1 MPHVLLVIDQL
12 ASGGAPRSVL
22 KLTRAL
28 LESHIR
34 VSLISLSDRVGLPI
48 PEGAECHVVAFT
60 PSTRWEKLHRYKIH
74 ARRLDDFLSSHM
86 TPLDLVV
93 SNLHQAHQVVS
104 RSSLAKQAWYC
115 LRSDPWQELLSNK
128 RGWRRQLKRHK
139 VRRLYDNKRI
149 IALSRTNLE
158 SLDRIGSQP
167 DATRVIPNVLEVER
181 IHKLMEESVAE
192 PALQDTGFCLFVG
205 RLNFRQKRLDRL
217 LEGYLAS
224 GIELPLVLIGD
235 GESKRLQQEVTRLD
249 LQDRVWALGSRDN
262 PYPYMKRASALLL
275 SSDYEGLPNVLL
287 ESLACGTPVV
297 STDCLSGPRDIL
309 VGDLARG
316 LVPLE
321 DTEAFGKA
329 IRDVIDHSPSIEPN
343 HISPYMPETV
353 SAAYH
358 ELIGEG
364 PCKRHSGF

>member
-34 VSLISLSDRVGLPI
+34 VSLISLSDRVGLSI
-48 PEGAECHVVAFT
+48 PEGAECHVVPFT
-60 PSTRWEKLHRYKIH
+60 PASRWEKLHRYKLH
-74 ARRLDDFLSSHM
+74 ARRLDDFLSRHA
-86 TPLDLVV
+86 TPFDLVV

-104 RSSLAKQAWYC
+104 RSSLGKKAWYC

-128 RGWRRQLKRHK
+128 QGWRRGIKRHK

-158 SLDRIGSQP
+158 SLERIGSRP
-167 DATRVIPNVLEVER
+167 EATRVIPNVLEVER
-181 IHKLMEESVAE
+181 IHRLMKE
-192 PALQDTGFCLFVG
+192 PVVEPELQNTGFCLFVG

-217 LEGYLAS
+217 LEGFLAS
-224 GIELPLVLIGD
+224 GVDLPLVLIGD
-235 GESKRLQQEVTRLD
+235 GESERLQQEVTRLG
-249 LQDRVWALGSRDN
+249 LQDRVWALGAREN
-262 PYPYMKRASALLL
+262 PYPYMRRASALLL

-329 IRDVIDHSPSIEPN
+329 IRDVIDHPPTIEHH
-343 HISPYMPETV
+343 HIAPYQPEAV
-353 SAAYH
+353 AAAYRA
-358 ELIGEG
+358 LMG
-364 PCKRHSGF
+364 

>member
-28 LESHIR
+28 LESDIR
-34 VSLISLSDRVGLPI
+34 VSLISLSDRLGLPI
-48 PEGAECHVVAFT
+48 PNGAEQHVVPFT
-60 PSTRWEKLHRYKIH
+60 PHKRWEKLRRYQLH
-74 ARRLDDFLSSHM
+74 ARRLDDFLASRGTSY
-86 TPLDLVV
+86 DLVV

-104 RSSLAKQAWYC
+104 RSTLAKRAWYC

-128 RGWRRQLKRHK
+128 RGWRRGVKRHK

-158 SLDRIGSQP
+158 SLQRIGSRP
-167 DATRVIPNVLEVER
+167 EETRVIPNVLEVKR
-181 IHKLMEESVAE
+181 IHELMKESIAE
-192 PALQDTGFCLFVG
+192 PELQSTGFCLFVG

-224 GIELPLVLIGD
+224 GVDLPLVLIGD
-235 GESKRLQQEVTRLD
+235 GESERLQREVARLG
-249 LQDRVWALGSRDN
+249 LQDRVLALGARNN
-262 PYPYMKRASALLL
+262 PYPYMRRAAALLL

-309 VGDLARG
+309 VDDLARG

-321 DTEAFGKA
+321 DTQAFGNA
-329 IRDVIDHSPSIEPN
+329 IRDIIDHPPAIRDE
-343 HISPYMPETV
+343 HIYPYRPETV
-353 SAAYH
+353 SSAYRSLM
-358 ELIGEG
+358 E
-364 PCKRHSGF
+364 

>member
-28 LESHIR
+28 LDSHIG
-34 VSLISLSDRVGLPI
+34 VSVISLSDRVGLPI
-48 PEGAECHVVAFT
+48 PEGAEWHVVPFT
-60 PSTRWEKLHRYKIH
+60 PANRWEKLRRYQFH
-74 ARRLDDFLSSHM
+74 ARRLDEFLASQE
-86 TPLDLVV
+86 TPFDLVV

-104 RSSLAKQAWYC
+104 RSTLAKQAWYC

-128 RGWRRQLKRHK
+128 RGWRRGIKRHK

-167 DATRVIPNVLEVER
+167 QATRVIPNVLQIER
-181 IHKLMEESVAE
+181 IRELMKASIAE
-192 PALQDTGFCLFVG
+192 PELQDTDFCLFVG

-217 LEGYLAS
+217 LEGYLSS
-224 GIELPLVLIGD
+224 GVDLPLVIIGD
-235 GESKRLQQEVTRLD
+235 GENERLQQEVIRLG
-249 LQDRVWALGSRDN
+249 LQDRILALGGREN
-262 PYPYMKRASALLL
+262 PYPYMRRASVLLL

-309 VGDLARG
+309 VGELARG

-321 DTEAFGKA
+321 DTQAFGSAMHDIIEHPPA
-329 IRDVIDHSPSIEPN
+329 ITHE
-343 HISPYMPETV
+343 HIVPYLPQTV
-353 SAAYH
+353 SAAYR
-358 ELIGEG
+358 ELM
-364 PCKRHSGF
+364 K

>member
-28 LESHIR
+28 LESQIR
-34 VSLISLSDRVGLPI
+34 VTLISLSDRGGLPI
-48 PEGAECHVVAFT
+48 PAEAERHVVPFT
-60 PSTRWEKLHRYKIH
+60 PSGRWEKLRRYELH
-74 ARRLDDFLSSHM
+74 ARRLDHFLERLA
-86 TPLDLVV
+86 TPFDLVV
-93 SNLHQAHQVVS
+93 ANLHQAHQVVS

-128 RGWRRQLKRHK
+128 QGWRRSIKRRK

-149 IALSRTNLE
+149 IALSSTNLE
-158 SLDRIGSQP
+158 SLERIGSRP
-167 DATRVIPNVLEVER
+167 EATRVIPNVLEVKR
-181 IHKLMEESVAE
+181 IHGLMEESVAE
-192 PALQDTGFCLFVG
+192 PKLQQTDFCLFVG

-224 GIELPLVLIGD
+224 GVDLPLVLIGD
-235 GESKRLQQEVTRLD
+235 GERERLQREVARLG
-249 LQDRVWALGSRDN
+249 LQDRVWALGARDN
-262 PYPYMKRASALLL
+262 PYPYMRRAAALLL

-287 ESLACGTPVV
+287 EALACGTPVV

-321 DTEAFGKA
+321 DTRAFGSA
-329 IRDVIDHSPSIEPN
+329 IRDIIDHPPAITDEHVLPYRPLT
-343 HISPYMPETV
+343 ISD
-353 SAAYH
+353 AYRSLM
-358 ELIGEG
+358 E
-364 PCKRHSGF
+364 